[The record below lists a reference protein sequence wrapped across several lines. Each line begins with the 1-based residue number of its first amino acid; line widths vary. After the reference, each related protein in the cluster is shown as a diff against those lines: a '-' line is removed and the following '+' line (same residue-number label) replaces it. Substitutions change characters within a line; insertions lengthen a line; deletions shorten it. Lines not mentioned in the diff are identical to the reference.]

1 MKPQSL
7 AFATLGLAL
16 LFALG
21 TWGGGSIPSAAE
33 RRAELARRAREL
45 TRKFLVVDTHID
57 VPYRLTGQGDHP
69 DDVGVRLAGGD
80 FDAVRAAEGG
90 LDAAFMSIYV
100 AASYQKTG
108 GAKQAADDLI
118 DLVEGIEARHP
129 QLFAIARSPA
139 EVEAAA
145 RAGKIALPLGM
156 ENGAPV
162 ESDLANLGH
171 FFDRGI
177 RYITLTHGEDNQ
189 ICDSSYAPR
198 ERRTWHGLSPFGRQ
212 VVREMNRLG
221 ILVDISHVSDDTFDQ
236 VIELSAAP
244 PIASHSSCRS
254 FTPGFERNLD
264 DARIRRLAARGGV
277 IQINFGS
284 GFLTAEANVWTV
296 AWQAAT
302 KEFHER
308 TGAADGSPE
317 SEAFRD
323 AYLKAHPLPRATVD
337 DVADHIDHV
346 AKIAGIDAVG
356 LGSDFD
362 GVGPTLPAGL
372 EDVSKYPNLVAKL
385 LERGYGDDDIRKVLG
400 GNLLRVWRE
409 AEAVAEKMRRD

>member
-1 MKPQSL
+1 MKPRSL
-7 AFATLGLAL
+7 ALAISGLTA
-16 LFALG
+16 LFALA

-57 VPYRLTGQGDHP
+57 VPYRLTEQGDHP
-69 DDVGVRLAGGD
+69 DDVGVRLATGD

-108 GAKQAADDLI
+108 GAKKAADDLI

-162 ESDLANLGH
+162 ESDLANVGY

-189 ICDSSYAPR
+189 ICDSSYAPKDH
-198 ERRTWHGLSPFGRQ
+198 RTWHGLSPFGRQ

-244 PIASHSSCRS
+244 PIASHSSCRF

-284 GFLTAEANVWTV
+284 GFLTAEANAWTV
-296 AWQAAT
+296 AWQAAA
-302 KEFHER
+302 KEFRER
-308 TGAADGSPE
+308 TGVADGSPE
-317 SEAFRD
+317 SEGFRD

-346 AKIAGIDAVG
+346 ARIAGIDAVG

-372 EDVSKYPNLVAKL
+372 EDVAKYPNLVAKL

-409 AEAVAEKMRRD
+409 AEAVAERMRRE